1 VTARAKRI
9 QSWIDWLEDRAN
21 CHRSGAYRRDSSSAT
36 HTVSSVGCW
45 TIEPLAAR
53 RATAS
58 TTGAG
63 AWPQNARQMP
73 SRKSMA
79 WPSTSRKRAPCASVT
94 QTGGCGK
101 FRSATQGDGTPSGIE
116 LRARSR
122 SAADRGCSTT
132 NRRCS
137 SASRD
142 QTRSRSNPTASR
154 MMSPALRGSLS
165 LGSPPLRGCGGTS
178 ERGPRDAASVL
189 RLPVFHPPSG
199 SKPGIRCGRRPLR
212 KGASSLSPCPGQS
225 GNFWGEVTR
234 REPSAEQ
241 KSKRALPKRLVT
253 LPIRV
258 SVR

>member
-1 VTARAKRI
+1 M
-9 QSWIDWLEDRAN
+9 QSWIDWLEDSAN

-58 TTGAG
+58 TTGAD
-63 AWPQNARQMP
+63 ACPQNERQMP
-73 SRKSMA
+73 SRKSMYS

-101 FRSATQGDGTPSGIE
+101 FRSATQGDGTPPGIE

-137 SASRD
+137 SASRT
-142 QTRSRSNPTASR
+142 QTRSRSTPTASR
-154 MMSPALRGSLS
+154 MMSPALRGSLF
-165 LGSPPLRGCGGTS
+165 LGSLPVRGCGVNTD
-178 ERGPRDAASVL
+178 RVPVTPL
-189 RLPVFHPPSG
+189 RFCAYRYSTHHPDLSH
-199 SKPGIRCGRRPLR
+199 GIRCGRRTLNWWLSLSLAPKSQEICWWRSL
-212 KGASSLSPCPGQS
+212 GASQ
-225 GNFWGEVTR
+225 
-234 REPSAEQ
+234 
-241 KSKRALPKRLVT
+241 ALDKENKAGPTKRLSRAN
-253 LPIRV
+253 PSFCAIHGG
-258 SVR
+258 